1 MALSAAEKQRA
12 YRERRKLLGVGAGK
26 LVKELEGRVA
36 GLEVAVRALEG
47 RLRAVED
54 RGPVS
59 VGGQPGEIDHS
70 RMRPPVPMNPA
81 MQAFVQAHR
90 PVTLPHQGVPNVPLP
105 ATSDDWEPA

>member
-54 RGPVS
+54 LGPVS
-59 VGGQPGEIDHS
+59 VGANEAFRQVMAQRE
-70 RMRPPVPMNPA
+70 VPMNPA
-81 MQAFVQAHR
+81 MQTFVQAHR
-90 PVTLPHQGVPNVPLP
+90 PVTLPTVSVVSAPV
-105 ATSDDWEPA
+105 DDWEPA